1 MQGHRKGR
9 EIVDRFVAP
18 DGAERGPNWQPR
30 DTVLLPRTAVQTGLV
45 KKRPV
50 GRLRERKRPQ
60 RVGRQPA

>member
-45 KKRPV
+45 KKR
-50 GRLRERKRPQ
+50 Q
-60 RVGRQPA
+60 RSCQARDGGANASGSMN